1 METAPSCTSRNEIEN
16 PPKILLRKNNRPID
30 LCNLVS
36 FDFHEDIVGSLEFA
50 SGVMNTQLVVVLG
63 HTDCGAV
70 KAAIDKDSVPTNFQK
85 LRKLIQKI
93 LIKPSNTLDQ
103 NIIENVLG
111 KLTFCDFPLLKCK
124 THSPN

>member
-1 METAPSCTSRNEIEN
+1 M
-16 PPKILLRKNNRPID
+16 
-30 LCNLVS
+30 CNLVS
-36 FDFHEDIVGSLEFA
+36 FGFHEDIAGSLDFA
-50 SGVMNTQLVVVLG
+50 CGVRNTKLVVVLG
-63 HTDCGAV
+63 HSDCGAV
-70 KAAIDKDSVPTNFQK
+70 KAAIDKQSVPSEFQK

-103 NIIENVLG
+103 NIIENVLHSVRTIESQKYFGHESHWSSVLG